1 MTTPKWLPNG
11 PRTRVVRL
19 GSPPR
24 GGGGGG
30 AGQSLVTPYECVAS
44 RGHRAVRC
52 VQPTG
57 RRIQFVLS
65 PSLAQE
71 IAGDTSAV
79 IGLNVLITDSEGVV
93 IGSGDSS
100 RIGTFHEASVEVMRT
115 QEPATHTA
123 TQAQELKGVRAGVTL
138 PLVMDGHAVGTVGI
152 TGTPAQVRRF
162 GLVVKRQTEILLR
175 ESAVLRSRVLRERVL
190 EELLADVATYDA
202 ESVEPDFVVFRAA
215 EVGFDLRL
223 RRIAVTV
230 EVAAPGGTN
239 GARHR
244 AAPPVADTAL
254 VRAELLRTVREV
266 FSDPQDVVAAA
277 APGWIGVLHRLPE
290 QASTSRV
297 MTACQRLADLVGV
310 QHGLAARVG
319 IGEPATSVGA
329 LHDSYQ
335 DACDALRLGALVMP
349 ELPVH
354 LVSDL
359 RAHQLL
365 AAAGRN
371 TRTRLLTLTAAD
383 LREQPD
389 WPVLRDT
396 VVAWCENGFNLVRA
410 SSALH
415 IHRNTLVYRMNK
427 IEQISGRPLR
437 DHRTTLALYLAC
449 LADQLDTQP

>member
-1 MTTPKWLPNG
+1 M
-11 PRTRVVRL
+11 
-19 GSPPR
+19 
-24 GGGGGG
+24 
-30 AGQSLVTPYECVAS
+30 
-44 RGHRAVRC
+44 
-52 VQPTG
+52 
-57 RRIQFVLS
+57 LS

-71 IAGDTSAV
+71 IAGETSAV
-79 IGLNVLITDSEGVV
+79 IGLNVLITDSEGIV
-93 IGSGDSS
+93 IGSGDTS
-100 RIGTFHEASVEVMRT
+100 RVGTFHEASVAVMRT
-115 QEPATHTA
+115 REPATHTA
-123 TQAQELKGVRAGVTL
+123 AQAEELKGVRAGVTL

-175 ESAVLRSRVLRERVL
+175 ESSVLRSGVLRERVL
-190 EELLADVATYDA
+190 EDLLADVATYDA
-202 ESVEPDFVVFRAA
+202 EVVEPDFVVFRAA

-223 RRIAVTV
+223 RRIAVAV
-230 EVAAPGGTN
+230 EVTAPGAARRLPAPPGDAPARAS

-244 AAPPVADTAL
+244 SDPPAPDTAL
-254 VRAELLRTVREV
+254 VRPELLRTVREV
-266 FSDPQDVVAAA
+266 FADPQDVVAGA

-290 QASTSRV
+290 QGSVSRV
-297 MTACQRLADLVGV
+297 MTLCQRLAELVGAR
-310 QHGLAARVG
+310 HGLAARVG
-319 IGEPATSVGA
+319 VGEPATSIGG

-335 DACDALRLGALVMP
+335 DACDALRLGGRVAP

-365 AAAGRN
+365 AATGRPA
-371 TRTRLLTLTAAD
+371 RDRLLALTAAD

-410 SSALH
+410 SAALR

-437 DHRTTLALYLAC
+437 DHRATLALYLAC
-449 LADQLDTQP
+449 LAEQLDAPP

>member
-1 MTTPKWLPNG
+1 M
-11 PRTRVVRL
+11 
-19 GSPPR
+19 
-24 GGGGGG
+24 
-30 AGQSLVTPYECVAS
+30 
-44 RGHRAVRC
+44 
-52 VQPTG
+52 
-57 RRIQFVLS
+57 LS

-71 IAGDTSAV
+71 IAGETSAV
-79 IGLNVLITDSEGVV
+79 IGLNVLITDSEGIV
-93 IGSGDSS
+93 IGSGDTS
-100 RIGTFHEASVEVMRT
+100 RVGTFHEASVEVMRAR
-115 QEPATHTA
+115 EPATHTA
-123 TQAQELKGVRAGVTL
+123 AQAQELKGVRAGVTL

-175 ESAVLRSRVLRERVL
+175 ESSVLRSGVLRERVL
-190 EELLADVATYDA
+190 EDLLADVATYDA
-202 ESVEPDFVVFRAA
+202 EVVEPDFVVFRAA

-223 RRIAVTV
+223 RRIAVAV
-230 EVAAPGGTN
+230 EVTAPGAVG
-239 GARHR
+239 GARRR
-244 AAPPVADTAL
+244 ADPPVPDTAL
-254 VRAELLRTVREV
+254 VRPELLRTVREV
-266 FSDPQDVVAAA
+266 FADPQDVVAGA

-290 QASTSRV
+290 QASVSRV
-297 MTACQRLADLVGV
+297 VTLCQRLAELVGGR
-310 QHGLAARVG
+310 HGLAARVG
-319 IGEPATSVGA
+319 VGEPATSVGG

-335 DACDALRLGALVMP
+335 DACDALRLGGRVAP

-365 AAAGRN
+365 AATGRHA
-371 TRTRLLTLTAAD
+371 RDRLLALTAAD

-410 SSALH
+410 SAALR

-437 DHRTTLALYLAC
+437 DHRATLALYLAC
-449 LADQLDTQP
+449 LADQLDAPP